1 MLDICLAGTNILYP
15 FHLLSE
21 AVMQRCVK
29 KVFWKILQ
37 NSQEKTSDRVFF
49 FSKVA
54 GLRQNFKEHLFHRTP
69 PVAPSVLWQP
79 SALGDNNLLMLCP
92 FLQPSKKP
100 SALLQFGKE
109 VNILGH
115 SIERRAYSLILK
127 IATMFS
133 FPRVGIGWWILL

>member
-69 PVAPSVLWQP
+69 PVAASVLWQP
-79 SALGDNNLLMLCP
+79 SALGDNLLMSRR
-92 FLQPSKKP
+92 FLQSSKK
-100 SALLQFGKE
+100 SSSLFQFGQE
-109 VNILGH
+109 VNILRH

-127 IATMFS
+127 IATIFS

>member
-1 MLDICLAGTNILYP
+1 MPCWHQYS
-15 FHLLSE
+15 LSFSSLIRSSH
-21 AVMQRCVK
+21 AKVCK
-29 KVFWKILQ
+29 KGVLKNFAKFTGKNLWQSL
-37 NSQEKTSDRVFF
+37 F